1 MRVLFLGDIIGRAGR
16 RALQNN
22 LKDIKHKYQ
31 IDFTIINGENS
42 AGGFGI
48 TQDICNDIYSYG
60 GDVITTGNHL
70 WDQKEIAD
78 YISKD
83 GHLLKPYNFP
93 EGTPG
98 LGFNIYKTANDE
110 SIMVINLIGNV
121 FMKPDDNPFLKV
133 EEIMRKH
140 RLGRDL
146 KFIFVDFHAEATSEK
161 VAMGHHLD
169 GRVSAVIGTHQHVPT
184 ADGHILAGGTAY
196 QTDAGMCGD
205 YNSIIGMNKEP
216 ILDRFLGIKTKA
228 KFSPALGEATLC
240 GVIIESDLD
249 TGLAKTIEPIK
260 IGGVLGK

>member
-1 MRVLFLGDIIGRAGR
+1 MRVLFFGDIIGRAGR
-16 RALQNN
+16 KALQNN
-22 LKDIKHKYQ
+22 LKEIKQKYQ

-48 TQDICNDIYSYG
+48 TEDICRDIYSYG

-70 WDQKEIAD
+70 WDQKEIVD
-78 YISKD
+78 YIAKD
-83 GHLLKPYNFP
+83 GNLLKPYNFP

-98 LGFNIYKTANDE
+98 LGFNIYKTAKDE

-140 RLGRDL
+140 RLGSDL

-169 GRVSAVIGTHQHVPT
+169 GRVSAVVGTHQHIPT
-184 ADGHILAGGTAY
+184 ADGHILPGGTAY

-216 ILDRFLGIKTKA
+216 ILERFLGMKSKS

-240 GVIIESDLD
+240 GVVIESDLE

>member
-16 RALQNN
+16 KALQNN
-22 LKDIKHKYQ
+22 LKEIKQKYQ

-48 TQDICNDIYSYG
+48 TEDICKDIYSYG

-70 WDQKEIAD
+70 WDQKEIAE
-78 YISKD
+78 YIAKD
-83 GHLLKPYNFP
+83 GNLLKPYNFP

-98 LGFNIYKTANDE
+98 LGFNIYKTAKDE
-110 SIMVINLIGNV
+110 NIMVINLIGNV
-121 FMKPDDNPFLKV
+121 FMKSDDNPFLKV
-133 EEIMRKH
+133 EQILRKH
-140 RLGRDL
+140 QLGNDL

-169 GRVSAVIGTHQHVPT
+169 GRVSAVVGTHQHVPT
-184 ADGHILAGGTAY
+184 ADGHILSGGTAY

-216 ILDRFLGIKTKA
+216 ILERFLGMKSKK

-240 GVIIESDLD
+240 GVIIESDSE
-249 TGLAKTIEPIK
+249 TGLAKKIEPIK
-260 IGGVLGK
+260 IGGVFGK

>member
-1 MRVLFLGDIIGRAGR
+1 MNIIGIIPARMASSRLPNKPMAEILGMPMIGHCYKR
-16 RALQNN
+16 SKMSN
-22 LKDIKHKYQ
+22 LLDEVYVATC
-31 IDFTIINGENS
+31 D
-42 AGGFGI
+42 
-48 TQDICNDIYSYG
+48 
-60 GDVITTGNHL
+60 
-70 WDQKEIAD
+70 KEIVD
-78 YISKD
+78 YIAKD
-83 GHLLKPYNFP
+83 GNLLKPYNFP

-98 LGFNIYKTANDE
+98 LGFNIYKTAKDE

-140 RLGRDL
+140 RLGSEL

-169 GRVSAVIGTHQHVPT
+169 GRVSAVVGTHQHIPT
-184 ADGHILAGGTAY
+184 ADGHILSGGTAY

-216 ILDRFLGIKTKA
+216 ILERFLGMKSKS

-240 GVIIESDLD
+240 GVVIESDLE